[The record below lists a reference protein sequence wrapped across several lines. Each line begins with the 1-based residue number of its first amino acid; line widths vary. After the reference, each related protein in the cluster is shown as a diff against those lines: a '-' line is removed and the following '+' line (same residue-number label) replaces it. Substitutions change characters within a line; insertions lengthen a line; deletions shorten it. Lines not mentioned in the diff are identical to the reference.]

1 MHQRDRNGQVR
12 VWARVRASPHPH
24 PHPHPHPNPN
34 PSPNPNPNPN
44 QAADYGLS
52 CTLDA
57 LAYGSGLDGK
67 EKIEEKAD
75 GEKV

>member
-1 MHQRDRNGQVR
+1 MRR
-12 VWARVRASPHPH
+12 VDSNPSPSPS
-24 PHPHPHPNPN
+24 PDPN
-34 PSPNPNPNPN
+34 PSPSPSPSPNPDPS

-67 EKIEEKAD
+67 EKIEEKAHA
-75 GEKV
+75 EKA